1 MKTAAILKP
10 LRIPMLICIGVAAL
24 LLGLALLAWRARAR
38 VNQIPLSAEPKGVT
52 TVAVRA
58 AQFRPQRRYVGTTAP
73 WLEARLGPQ
82 LTAAYVDTVLVRP
95 GAAIARGQVLAT
107 LDCRNASAQ
116 SRSLAMQARSLNATQ
131 EAVAKE
137 ATRVSGLLSGGYVSP
152 NEVDRKTAESA
163 SRQAELLAANA
174 RLSRATLEVDD
185 CVLRAPFDGEVSDR
199 LLDPGGFA
207 RPGTAILH
215 VVDRSTVRVSVDV
228 PESDFAV
235 VKEGTPV
242 RIKLLAL
249 EQELKGTVTRRSPS
263 ADLATRTI
271 HAEIDLSDPE
281 RRIPVGTT
289 AELTIAVGQPQP
301 ASEVPLPAASVRGD
315 SATLFV
321 VTREGGEEL
330 AHQRKLTVMGE
341 SGGSL
346 FLPTTLAAG
355 SQVVLQ
361 GRGLKDGERVRSSA
375 VELK

>member
-1 MKTAAILKP
+1 MKTASATKHLRTP
-10 LRIPMLICIGVAAL
+10 LLIAVGVAAIL
-24 LLGLALLAWRARAR
+24 IGLGLLAWRARSR
-38 VNQIPLSAEPKGVT
+38 VNQVPLTAEPKGVT

-58 AQFRPQRRYVGTTAP
+58 AQYRPQRRYVGTTAP

-95 GAAIARGQVLAT
+95 GAAIKRGQVLAT

-116 SRSLAMQARSLNATQ
+116 NRSLAMQARSLNATQ

-137 ATRVSGLLSGGYVSP
+137 ASRVSGLLSGGYVSP

-163 SRQAELLAANA
+163 SRQADLLAANA

-185 CVLRAPFDGEVSDR
+185 CVLRAPFDGEVADR

-207 RPGTAILH
+207 RPGTAILY
-215 VVDRSTVRVSVDV
+215 VVDRSTVRVAADV

-249 EQELKGTVTRRSPS
+249 DQEITGLVTRRSPS

-289 AELTIAVGQPQP
+289 AELSIAVGQPQP

-321 VTREGGEEL
+321 VTREGSEEI
-330 AHQRKLTVMGE
+330 AHQRKLAVMGE

-346 FLPTTLAAG
+346 FLPPALAAG
-355 SQVVLQ
+355 TQVVLQ
-361 GRGLKDGERVRSSA
+361 GRGLKDGERVHSSQ
-375 VELK
+375 VESK

>member
-1 MKTAAILKP
+1 MKTASATKH
-10 LRIPMLICIGVAAL
+10 LRIPLLIAVGVAAIL
-24 LLGLALLAWRARAR
+24 VGLGLLAWRARSR
-38 VNQIPLSAEPKGVT
+38 VNQVPLTAEPKGVT

-58 AQFRPQRRYVGTTAP
+58 AQYRPQRRYVGTTAP

-95 GAAIARGQVLAT
+95 GAAIKRGQVLAT

-116 SRSLAMQARSLNATQ
+116 NRSLAMQARSLNATQ

-137 ATRVSGLLSGGYVSP
+137 ASRVSGLLSGGYVSP

-163 SRQAELLAANA
+163 SRQADLLAANA

-185 CVLRAPFDGEVSDR
+185 CVLRAPFDGEVADR

-207 RPGTAILH
+207 RPGTAILY
-215 VVDRSTVRVSVDV
+215 VVDRSTVRVAVDV

-249 EQELKGTVTRRSPS
+249 DQEITGIVTRRSPS

-289 AELTIAVGQPQP
+289 AELFIAVGQPQP

-321 VTREGGEEL
+321 VTREGSDEI
-330 AHQRKLTVMGE
+330 AHQRKLAVMGE

-346 FLPTTLAAG
+346 FLPATLAAG
-355 SQVVLQ
+355 TQVVLQ
-361 GRGLKDGERVRSSA
+361 GRGLKDGERVHSSA
-375 VELK
+375 VESK

>member
-1 MKTAAILKP
+1 MKTESVTKP
-10 LRIPMLICIGVAAL
+10 LRIPLLIAVGVGAI
-24 LLGLALLAWRARAR
+24 LLGLGLLAWRARSR
-38 VNQIPLSAEPKGVT
+38 VNNVALSAEPKGVT
-52 TVAVRA
+52 TVAVKA
-58 AQFRPQRRYVGTTAP
+58 AQYRPQRRYVGTTAP

-95 GAAIARGQVLAT
+95 GAKVERGQVLAT

-131 EAVAKE
+131 EALTKE
-137 ATRVSGLLSGGYVSP
+137 ASRVSGLLSGGYVSP

-163 SRQAELLAANA
+163 SKQAELLAANA

-185 CVLRAPFDGEVSDR
+185 CVLRAPFDGEVADR
-199 LLDPGGFA
+199 LLDPGSFA
-207 RPGTAILH
+207 RPGTALLY
-215 VVDRSTVRVSVDV
+215 VVDRSTVRVAVDV

-249 EQELKGTVTRRSPS
+249 DQEIQGSVTRRSPS

-301 ASEVPLPAASVRGD
+301 ASELPLPAASVRGD
-315 SATLFV
+315 SATVFI
-321 VTREGGEEL
+321 VTKEGENEV

-346 FLPTTLAAG
+346 FLPTSLAAG
-355 SQVVLQ
+355 TQVVLQ
-361 GRGLKDGERVRSSA
+361 GRSLKDGERVHSAA
-375 VELK
+375 VESK